1 MNSTTRPARTG
12 IRTHGKNFP
21 RVPESARAARRF
33 VATALN
39 RLALSGLCDAVTL
52 IVSELVANAVCHA
65 EGDSIRVT
73 VSLVGGRRVRVAVS
87 DGSRCL
93 PRLGSPAP
101 EDDQGRGLPIVEEL
115 SDRLGVDRLSDG
127 KRVWA
132 ELALGLEDR

>member
-33 VATALN
+33 ARTALN
-39 RLALSGLCDAVTL
+39 SLALSGLCDSVTL

-73 VSLVGGRRVRVAVS
+73 VSLIGDRRVRVAV
-87 DGSRCL
+87 DR
-93 PRLGSPAP
+93 
-101 EDDQGRGLPIVEEL
+101 EGR
-115 SDRLGVDRLSDG
+115 
-127 KRVWA
+127 
-132 ELALGLEDR
+132 